1 MKLPKLAT
9 QSPQF
14 TVIVFLITAWLG
26 VNSYLTMPRTENPEI
41 VVPGTLVIA
50 VLPGASP
57 SDVETLVSDPIES
70 AVNELDYIQR
80 ISTRITEGYSIT
92 SIEFDFDTDADRKY
106 DEVLQKINGIRGE
119 LPEELYTLETWKWST
134 TDIVT
139 LQLAL
144 VSASGDWDELEYQAE
159 LVQKIAEKTDGVKKV
174 KIFGIPE
181 KVVEVALDFPRMASM
196 NISLSQIENAIVS
209 NNLTIPAGTIDI
221 SGTGFNVKGTGRYVS
236 LEDIRNTVVSTYAGN
251 LIRLGDIAGVSM
263 TRNDPDYI
271 ARFDGKMSAF
281 VTVTQKTGRNV
292 FDVTGTLKKE
302 LSIFSAGLPST
313 ISLGYVF
320 DQTEGVDEK
329 INNFMGNLLQGI
341 ILVGIIVF
349 LTIGFRSSLV
359 IIMAIP
365 LSVIAGIAI
374 LDFSGFGL
382 QQISIA
388 GLVIA
393 LGMLVDNSI
402 VMVENITRHIRKGLA
417 PPEASIRASTE
428 IGWPVVSA
436 TVTTILAF
444 IPVAMMPDKAGEFI
458 KSLPVTI
465 MATLTVSLLVALTL
479 TPVITSRLFKSFDS
493 TRPPKVLPFNR
504 LLIYIIENPYR
515 KTLGF
520 VLSHKWTTLIFAA
533 SVFILSLALVPSIG
547 ISFFPKAEQPNFL
560 VTVKTPQGTALSK
573 TDSISKVVESILE
586 TIPGIRYT
594 AGNVGHGN
602 PQIYYNIFPESYNS
616 SLAQIFVR
624 LDEYTHEGFAGVVER
639 TRNAVATIPGAT
651 ISVREF
657 EQGPPQSAPIHI
669 YINGDDVDILSGIA
683 SGVDSVLRSHP
694 GANNVTNSAEGT
706 GTSLF
711 FEINR
716 DKANMYGVPVH
727 MINKTIRASVEGL
740 TVSTFRDDDGE
751 EYDVVVKSNDREES
765 VDRFGSVYV
774 TSLTGKQIPLLHIA
788 DLTLRD
794 YPLEIG
800 HYGLER
806 TVQIKGYNLTGYS
819 VDEVI
824 EPALDY
830 LENYKMPPGYSYH
843 VAGEIE
849 GRAEAFGGM
858 ENAMIIAIL
867 AIMAV
872 LVLQFRSWKQPL
884 IIFIAVPFAITGMIW
899 ALFLTGNTFS
909 FTAFIGMISLI
920 GIVVNNSII
929 LVDYTNKLR
938 AAGMARDIALQTS
951 GEVRFTPIILTS
963 LTTIGGLLPLTLS
976 GGTLWAPL
984 GWTII
989 GGLLVSTFLTLI
1001 VVPAIYGIMEKEES
1015 SMKKSD

>member
-1 MKLPKLAT
+1 MKLPKLAAR
-9 QSPQF
+9 SPQF
-14 TVIVFLITAWLG
+14 TIVIFLITAWLG

-57 SDVETLVSDPIES
+57 SDIETLVSDPIER

-92 SIEFDFDTDADRKY
+92 SIEFDFDTDADKKY

-144 VSASGDWDELEYQAE
+144 VTSSGDWDELEYQAD
-159 LVQKIAEKTDGVKKV
+159 LVQKIAEKSDGVKKV
-174 KIFGIPE
+174 KVFGIPE
-181 KVVEVALDFPRMASM
+181 KVVEVRLDFPRMASM

-209 NNLTIPAGTIDI
+209 NNMTIPAGTIDI
-221 SGTGFNVKGTGRYVS
+221 SGTGFNVKGTGRYTS
-236 LEDIRNTVVSTYAGN
+236 LEEIGNTVVSTYAGN
-251 LIRLGDIAGVSM
+251 LIKLDDIAEVSM
-263 TRNDPDYI
+263 NRKDPDYL
-271 ARFDGKMSAF
+271 ARYEGRMSAF

-292 FDVTGTLKKE
+292 FEVTGKLKEE
-302 LSIFSAGLPST
+302 LNLFAAGLPSS
-313 ISLGYVF
+313 ISLEYVF

-341 ILVGIIVF
+341 ILVGIIIF

-402 VMVENITRHIRKGLA
+402 VMVENISRHIRKGIA
-417 PPEASIRASTE
+417 PPEASIMASSE

-436 TVTTILAF
+436 TVTTLLAF
-444 IPVAMMPDKAGEFI
+444 IPIAMMPDKAGEFI

-479 TPVITSRLFKSFDS
+479 TPVVAGAIFKSFDPAK
-493 TRPPKVLPFNR
+493 PPKVLPFNR
-504 LLIYIIENPYR
+504 LLGYLIENPYR
-515 KTLGF
+515 KTLAF
-520 VLSHKWTTLIFAA
+520 VLSHKWTTLITAA

-560 VTVKTPQGTALSK
+560 VTVKTPQGTAFDR
-573 TDSISKVVESILE
+573 TDSLCMVVEAMLD

-594 AGNVGHGN
+594 AGNIGHGN
-602 PQIYYNIFPESYNS
+602 PQIYYNIFPEAFNP

-624 LDEYTHEGFAGVVER
+624 LDEYTHEGFAATVER
-639 TRNAVATIPGAT
+639 TRRAVSAIPGAM

-657 EQGPPQSAPIHI
+657 EQGPPMSAPIHI
-669 YINGDDVDILSGIA
+669 YINGDDVNILAGIA
-683 SGVDSVLRSHP
+683 SGADSVLRSHP
-694 GANNVTNSAEGT
+694 GANNITNSAEGT

-727 MINKTIRASVEGL
+727 LINKTIRASVEGL
-740 TVSTFRDDDGE
+740 TVTTYRDDDGE
-751 EYDVVVKSNDREES
+751 EFDIVLKSDNMEAS
-765 VDRFGSVYV
+765 ASRFGSVYV
-774 TSLTGKQIPLLHIA
+774 TSLAGKQIPMLHIA
-788 DLTLRD
+788 DLKLKD

-806 TVQIKGYNLTGYS
+806 TVQIKGYNLPGYS

-824 EPALDY
+824 EPAVEY
-830 LENYKMPPGYSYH
+830 LKNYKMPPGYSYH
-843 VAGEIE
+843 IAGEIE
-849 GRAEAFGGM
+849 GREEAFGGM

-867 AIMAV
+867 AILAV

-938 AAGMARDIALQTS
+938 AGGLSRDEALQTS

-989 GGLLVSTFLTLI
+989 GGLLVSTVLTLI
-1001 VVPAIYGIMEKEES
+1001 VVPAIYGIVEKEGH
-1015 SMKKSD
+1015 

>member
-1 MKLPKLAT
+1 MKLPKLAAG
-9 QSPQF
+9 SPQF
-14 TVIVFLITAWLG
+14 TIIIFLIMVWLG

-57 SDVETLVSDPIES
+57 SDIETLVSDPIER
-70 AVNELDYIQR
+70 AVNELDYIKR

-92 SIEFDFDTDADRKY
+92 SIEFDFETDPDKKY
-106 DEVLQKINGIRGE
+106 DEVLQKINGIRSE

-144 VSASGDWDELEYQAE
+144 VTTSGDWDELEYQAD
-159 LVQKIAEKTDGVKKV
+159 LLQKIAEKSDGVKKA
-174 KIFGIPE
+174 KTFGIPE
-181 KVVEVALDFPRMASM
+181 KEVEVRLDFPRMASM

-209 NNLTIPAGTIDI
+209 NNMTIPAGTIDI
-221 SGTGFNVKGTGRYVS
+221 SGTGFNVKGTGRYTS
-236 LEDIRNTVVSTYAGN
+236 LEEIRNTVVSTYAGN
-251 LIRLGDIAGVSM
+251 LIRLGDIAEIIMS
-263 TRNDPDYI
+263 RKDPDYL
-271 ARFDGKMSAF
+271 ARFEGKMAAF

-292 FDVTGTLKKE
+292 FDVTGKLKKE
-302 LSIFSAGLPST
+302 LNLFSAALPSS
-313 ISLGYVF
+313 ISLEYVF

-329 INNFMGNLLQGI
+329 INNFMGSLLQGI
-341 ILVGIIVF
+341 ILVGIIIF

-365 LSVIAGIAI
+365 LSVITGIAI

-402 VMVENITRHIRKGLA
+402 VMVENISRHIRKGLP
-417 PPEASIRASTE
+417 PPEASIMASSE

-436 TVTTILAF
+436 TVTTLLAF
-444 IPVAMMPDKAGEFI
+444 IPIAMMPERAGEFI
-458 KSLPVTI
+458 KSMPVTI
-465 MATLTVSLLVALTL
+465 MATLTVSLVVALTL
-479 TPVITSRLFKSFDS
+479 TPVVAGRIFKPFDRA
-493 TRPPKVLPFNR
+493 RPAKVLPFNR

-515 KTLGF
+515 KTLAY
-520 VLSHKWTTLIFAA
+520 VLSHKWTTLIVAA

-560 VTVKTPQGTALSK
+560 VTVKTPQGTAFSK
-573 TDSISKVVESILE
+573 TDSLCMVVESVLD

-594 AGNVGHGN
+594 AGNIGHGN
-602 PQIYYNIFPESYNS
+602 PQIYYNIFPEAYNP

-624 LDEYTHEGFAGVVER
+624 LEEYTHEGFADAVDR
-639 TRNAVATIPGAT
+639 TRRAVSEIPGAM

-657 EQGPPQSAPIHI
+657 EQGPPTSAPIHI
-669 YINGDDVDILSGIA
+669 YINGDDVNILTGIA
-683 SGVDSVLRSHP
+683 SGVDSVLRSQP
-694 GANNVTNSAEGT
+694 GAYNLTNSAEGT

-727 MINKTIRASVEGL
+727 VINKTIRSSVEGL
-740 TVSTFRDDDGE
+740 AVTTYRDDDGE
-751 EYDVVVKSNDREES
+751 EYDIVLKSDNVEAS
-765 VDRFGSVYV
+765 AGRFSSVYV
-774 TSLTGKQIPLLHIA
+774 TSLAGKQIPLLHVA
-788 DLTLRD
+788 DLKLKD

-806 TVQIKGYNLTGYS
+806 TVQIKAYNLSGYT

-824 EPALDY
+824 DPALEY
-830 LENYKMPPGYSYH
+830 LENLKMPPGYTYH
-843 VAGEIE
+843 IAGEIE
-849 GRAEAFGGM
+849 GREEAFSGM

-867 AIMAV
+867 GILAV
-872 LVLQFRSWKQPL
+872 LVLQFRSLKQPL

-899 ALFLTGNTFS
+899 ALFITGNTFS

-938 AAGMARDIALQTS
+938 VSGLPRDKALQAS

-989 GGLLVSTFLTLI
+989 GGLMVSTVLTLI
-1001 VVPAIYGIMEKEES
+1001 VVPAIYGIVEKES
-1015 SMKKSD
+1015 S